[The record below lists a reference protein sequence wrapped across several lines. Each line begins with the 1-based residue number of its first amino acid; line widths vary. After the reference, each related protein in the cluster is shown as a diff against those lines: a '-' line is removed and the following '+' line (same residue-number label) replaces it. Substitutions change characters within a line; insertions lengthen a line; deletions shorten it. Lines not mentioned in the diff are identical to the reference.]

1 MPLFTRT
8 RTNPV
13 FYRDR
18 LEVLLSDEPDRVER
32 MRTEPNSVD
41 LLTWNVFASLDTHR
55 DQAWLAY
62 RLHVLG
68 GQDLRAPVRISLF
81 SGARRAPY
89 LRPSAAYV
97 DAIHRRSGV
106 NHDASDS
113 VAAFEQP
120 IEVPV
125 RIETPDVLL
134 LVDTGSDRLRAGAAG
149 RDRLAELADAGLEHA
164 RRLSSSL
171 TVAVVA
177 KAGAG
182 VLETRIPQLA
192 NPGDIARLLPWRVP
206 TPRLMFR
213 GLSWAMLLQLWREEH
228 RDLDLDGQPV
238 REFELY
244 ARQSPR

>member
-18 LEVLLSDEPDRVER
+18 LEVLLSDEPDRLER
-32 MRTEPNSVD
+32 MRTEPESVD

-62 RLHVLG
+62 RLQVLG
-68 GQDLRAPVRISLF
+68 GDELRAPVRISLF

-106 NHDASDS
+106 NHGASDS
-113 VAAFEQP
+113 VAIFEQL

-134 LVDTGSDRLRAGAAG
+134 LVDTGSDRPRAGAGG

-171 TVAVVA
+171 SIAVVA
-177 KAGAG
+177 KAGAA
-182 VLETRIPQLA
+182 VLETRLPRLA
-192 NPGDIARLLPWRVP
+192 DRGEVAQLLPWRAVTSP
-206 TPRLMFR
+206 PSFR
-213 GLSWAMLLQLWREEH
+213 GLSWATLLRLWREEL

-238 REFELY
+238 RDFESY
-244 ARQSPR
+244 AKGQAG